1 MYNVE
6 KREERKIE
14 RETKGTDGT
23 EEGEKERAKAALL
36 KGTIGRTH
44 GGRVARMNDWG
55 HETRWFPATLY
66 RVTATNVTRKG
77 RIGRAE

>member
-23 EEGEKERAKAALL
+23 EEGEKERARRPRCL
-36 KGTIGRTH
+36 KGLSVGRMK
-44 GGRVARMNDWG
+44 GG
-55 HETRWFPATLY
+55 
-66 RVTATNVTRKG
+66 
-77 RIGRAE
+77 